1 MIFANNPISVL
12 GTLTKYC
19 IMRAHGRMKVVEKK
33 ERIVIP
39 KYQQIAA
46 DVASKIANGQYQE
59 GQKIYARSSLAIQY
73 GVSSETARRAIS
85 ILQDMSIVSATKGS
99 GVTITSMEKAMH
111 FVKQFNEIQSF
122 TELKADIMDSINRQY
137 LEFQALQ
144 EHVNKLIDRT
154 DRFKS
159 INPFIPF
166 EITITNKTSQIG
178 KSVSEN
184 NFWHHTNATIIAIKR
199 DDELIISPGPFA
211 SFMAG
216 DIFFFIGDEDCHERV
231 KHFLYGESGK

>member
-1 MIFANNPISVL
+1 MD
-12 GTLTKYC
+12 
-19 IMRAHGRMKVVEKK
+19 KK
-33 ERIVIP
+33 EKIVLP

-46 DVASKIANGQYQE
+46 DVASKIANGQFKE

-85 ILQDMSIVSATKGS
+85 ILQDMSIVATTKGS
-99 GVTITSMEKAMH
+99 GVTIKSVEKAMQ

-122 TELKADIMDSINRQY
+122 TELKSDISKSIKRQAE
-137 LEFQALQ
+137 EFIRLQ
-144 EHVNKLIDRT
+144 EHVNELIDRT

-166 EITITNKTSQIG
+166 EITITNKTKQIG

-199 DDELIISPGPFA
+199 GNDLIMSPGPFA
-211 SFMAG
+211 TFMPN

-231 KHFLYGESGK
+231 KNFLYPADE